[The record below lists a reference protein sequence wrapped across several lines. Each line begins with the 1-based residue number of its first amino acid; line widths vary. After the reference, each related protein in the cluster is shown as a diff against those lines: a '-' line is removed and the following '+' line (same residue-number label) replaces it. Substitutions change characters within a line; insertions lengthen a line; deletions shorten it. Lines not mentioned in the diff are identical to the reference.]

1 MTIRKAI
8 IDDLDSILYLDQLVL
23 KTNWHGRLYL
33 QEMEIPESYFLV
45 LYLDDQFIG
54 YLLIRVI
61 IDEAEIMQFAINPD
75 YQNQGFG
82 QNLYDSAYNYILE
95 VQAKTIYLEVETLN
109 QKAIKFYE
117 KNGFEN
123 IHLRKD
129 YYGPDKHANV
139 MRKKMTP

>member
-1 MTIRKAI
+1 MTIRKAEPNDI
-8 IDDLDSILYLDQLVL
+8 DSIIQLDHIVL

-33 QEMEIPESYFLV
+33 QEMEMPESHFIV
-45 LYLDDQFIG
+45 LYLEEKFIG
-54 YLLIRVI
+54 YLLIRII

-75 YQNQGFG
+75 FQKQGFG
-82 QNLYDSAYNYILE
+82 QILYDSAQIYILE
-95 VQAKTIYLEVETLN
+95 AQANTIYLEVETLN
-109 QKAIKFYE
+109 QQAINFYE

-139 MRKKMTP
+139 MRKKMNT